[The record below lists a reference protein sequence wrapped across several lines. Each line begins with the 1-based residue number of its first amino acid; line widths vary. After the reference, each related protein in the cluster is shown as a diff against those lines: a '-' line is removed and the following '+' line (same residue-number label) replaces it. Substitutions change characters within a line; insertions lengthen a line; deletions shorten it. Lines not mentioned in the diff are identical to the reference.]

1 MEKKTFRAPAVPLIA
16 HDPMFSIWSF
26 EDKLTDGPTRHWDGI
41 RKHMFGL
48 LAVDGILYEFMSD
61 VALQEYYHPGYRKM
75 EQTGCEIRPMSTVY
89 SFENEVIRLEL
100 TFTSPLLLNDLDIL
114 SRPIS
119 YITSRITPKDD
130 KEHKIHLHF
139 GFTGEF
145 CVDHNDQSVFVG
157 RTPHS
162 LYFSSG
168 TERMLQRSGDGH
180 RIEWGEFHVIA
191 PDCRARVCALRHF
204 NEYLKANYADLK
216 YFKNTVVTSR
226 DLGPAAYEMYE
237 KAVVFPHY
245 PTIAIKKEL
254 VLEGKPVE
262 HHFAVGYNDFKSV
275 QYFGENISAYWARN
289 GLSFGDI
296 TVKALREYRE
306 VMEKVA
312 AFEEML
318 LARARKISDKYADIL
333 SLAYRQT
340 IAAHKLTWHD
350 GELQFFSKENYSNGC
365 MATVDVT
372 YPSIPLF
379 LLYAPELV
387 EGMLNPVFKLVEKGL
402 WDYPFAPHDV
412 GTYPLANGQAY
423 GFTLMYARETD
434 PLIKQMPVEE
444 CGNMILCVAAACY
457 AKKDLGYFEK
467 HRKILT
473 QWADYLAAVGY
484 DPEHQLCT
492 DDFAGH
498 LAHNC
503 NLSLKAIC
511 ALGAFGKML
520 RDTGRED
527 RYSTLAAEMAQRWE
541 REALDGDHYRLA
553 FDQAGT
559 WSMKYNLVWDRL
571 LGLDLFSEEV
581 TAKELAY
588 YKTRCNAYGLPL
600 DSRSDYT
607 KSDWQMWVTAL
618 TDDEEFTDLIV
629 SRMWDFLRESPDRV
643 PFCDWYFTTYPKIRG
658 FQARSVQGGLFIKL
672 LGEALLSR

>member
-1 MEKKTFRAPAVPLIA
+1 MENKTFRAPAVPLIT

-26 EDKLTDGPTRHWDGI
+26 NDKLTDGPTRHWDGI

-48 LAVDGILYEFMSD
+48 LTVDGVIYEFMSA

-75 EQTGCEIRPMSTVY
+75 EQTGCRIRPMSTVY
-89 SFENEVIRLEL
+89 TFENETVGLEL
-100 TFTSPLLLNDLDIL
+100 TFTSPLLLNDLEIL

-119 YITSRITPKDD
+119 YISYRISPKDAEKHD
-130 KEHKIHLHF
+130 IHVHF

-145 CVDHNDQSVFVG
+145 CVDHNDQAVSVG

-162 LYFSSG
+162 LYFTSG
-168 TERMLQRSGDGH
+168 TEHMLKRSGDGH
-180 RIEWGEFHVIA
+180 RIEWGEFHVMA
-191 PDCRARVCALRHF
+191 PDCKARVTSLRYF
-204 NEYLKANYADLK
+204 NAILRDTYTDMKHYN
-216 YFKNTVVTSR
+216 NTVISTS
-226 DLGPAAYEMYE
+226 DLGPAAYDLFE
-237 KAVVFPHY
+237 KKPVYPHY
-245 PTIAIKKEL
+245 PTIVVRKEL
-254 VLEGKPVE
+254 VLESVPLE
-262 HHFAVGYNDFKSV
+262 HHIAVGYNDIQSV
-275 QYFGENISAYWARN
+275 QYFGENVGAYWGRN

-296 TVKALREYRE
+296 MVKALREYPE

-312 AFEEML
+312 SFEEEL
-318 LARARKISDKYADIL
+318 LARARKISNQYADIL
-333 SLAYRQT
+333 AVSYRQA

-350 GELQFFSKENYSNGC
+350 GEIQFFSKENYSNGC

-387 EGMLNPVFKLVEKGL
+387 EGMLNPVFKLVEKGY

-423 GFTLMYARETD
+423 GYALRYIQSGDPFT
-434 PLIKQMPVEE
+434 KQMPVEE
-444 CGNMILCVAAACY
+444 CGNMILCVAAVCY
-457 AKKDLGYFEK
+457 AKKDFGYFEK
-467 HRKILT
+467 HLDILT
-473 QWADYLAAVGY
+473 QWADYLADVGY
-484 DPEHQLCT
+484 DPENQLCT

-520 RDTGRED
+520 RDTGKED
-527 RYSTLAAEMAQRWE
+527 RYSALALDMAKRWE
-541 REALDGDHYRLA
+541 VEALDGDHYRLA

-571 LGLDLFSEEV
+571 LGLGLFSEEV
-581 TAKELAY
+581 TERELAY
-588 YKTRCNAYGLPL
+588 YKTVCNAYGLPL

-607 KSDWQMWVTAL
+607 KSDWQLWVTAL
-618 TDDEEFTDLIV
+618 ADDKEFTDLIV
-629 SRMWDFLRESPDRV
+629 SRMWDFLRETPDRV
-643 PFCDWYFTTYPKIRG
+643 PFSDWYFTSYPKDRG

-672 LGEALLSR
+672 LKF